1 MSCDFFLYR
10 APAGTGPVHEW
21 MQNHADDLGSAGS
34 IRSRV
39 SACLPALRWHLGF
52 DETWIAEIP
61 GGDISDVVLV
71 LRENEPGVL
80 RFIAAC
86 APPSV
91 LCRLMR
97 ALRLTH
103 CYDQDSGE
111 LFDPFAVYDSWY
123 EKEGAEP
130 TARSSAAGTR

>member
-1 MSCDFFLYR
+1 MSCDFYLYR
-10 APAGTGPVHEW
+10 APTTAAPVHEW
-21 MQNHADDLGSAGS
+21 MQNQFDDLGSADS
-34 IRSRV
+34 VRV
-39 SACLPALRWHLGF
+39 RLSAILPQMRWHLGF
-52 DETWIAEIP
+52 GEAWIGEMP
-61 GGDISDVVLV
+61 GGDISETVIM
-71 LRENEPGVL
+71 LRENEAGVL

-91 LCRLMR
+91 LCRIMR

-123 EKEGAEP
+123 RKSGGCEEL
-130 TARSSAAGTR
+130 RNF